1 MWKKEVWSTAKQKD
15 FFAFR
20 CPDTPDVLMEKLQQQ
35 VKLLTDREYLL
46 RTTESGF
53 ELGIGRGGHQG
64 GYWYC
69 ATVTNDECGCVI
81 TGQVKYL
88 SWDGKEVK
96 MTWIDR
102 IEFAILFVLLIPLVI
117 IVRIYR
123 IFRPEITDED
133 RFVEFMM
140 EQMNCDLLK

>member
-1 MWKKEVWSTAKQKD
+1 MAKQKD

-20 CPDTPDVLMEKLQQQ
+20 CPHAPDVLLERLKEQ

-46 RTTESGF
+46 RSTESGF
-53 ELGIGRGGHQG
+53 ELGIRRGGHQG

-69 ATVTNDECGCVI
+69 ATVTADECGCVI

-88 SWDGKEVK
+88 SSDGKEVK
-96 MTWIDR
+96 MNWIDK
-102 IEFAILFVLLIPLVI
+102 IESAILFVLLIPLI
-117 IVRIYR
+117 IVVRIYR

-133 RFVEFMM
+133 RFVEFMTERM
-140 EQMNCDLLK
+140 DCDLLK

>member
-1 MWKKEVWSTAKQKD
+1 MAKEKD
-15 FFAFR
+15 YFAFR
-20 CPDTPDVLMEKLQQQ
+20 CPYAPDVLMEKLQQQ

-69 ATVTNDECGCVI
+69 ATVTADECGYVI
-81 TGQVKYL
+81 TGRVKYL
-88 SWDGKEVK
+88 SWDDKEVK
-96 MTWIDR
+96 MNWIDR

-133 RFVEFMM
+133 RFVGFMTERM
-140 EQMNCDLLK
+140 DCDLLK

>member
-1 MWKKEVWSTAKQKD
+1 MAKQKD

-69 ATVTNDECGCVI
+69 ATVTADECGCVI
-81 TGQVKYL
+81 AGRVKYL
-88 SWDGKEVK
+88 SWDDKEVK
-96 MTWIDR
+96 MNWIDR

-133 RFVEFMM
+133 RFVEFMTERM
-140 EQMNCDLLK
+140 DCDLLK

>member
-1 MWKKEVWSTAKQKD
+1 MAKEKD
-15 FFAFR
+15 YFAFR
-20 CPDTPDVLMEKLQQQ
+20 CPYAPDVLMEKLQQQ

-46 RTTESGF
+46 RTKESGF

-69 ATVTNDECGCVI
+69 ATVTADECGYVI
-81 TGQVKYL
+81 TGRVKYL
-88 SWDGKEVK
+88 SWDDKEVK
-96 MTWIDR
+96 MNWIDR

-133 RFVEFMM
+133 RFVEFMTERM
-140 EQMNCDLLK
+140 DCDLLK